1 MSNKDF
7 GLLEAIGL
15 AMVAE
20 REANQF
26 YLSAAKKVIS
36 AQGKDLLLQLAEFEQ
51 HHFDKLVELKN
62 SLEKNGEF
70 IRYQGTNFNATTGR
84 IPAEVSGTIESNKDE
99 VLNILNLAI
108 TAEDKAMKNYRSLA
122 QVTTNQKGKAMFER
136 LAEEELSHR
145 RILSDEF
152 YHIMNK
158 GAVWS
163 WGD

>member
-7 GLLEAIGL
+7 GLLEAINL
-15 AMVAE
+15 AMAAE
-20 REANQF
+20 HEANQF
-26 YLSAAKKVIS
+26 YLEVVKKVTS
-36 AQGKDLLLQLAEFEQ
+36 QQGKDLLLQLAEFEQ
-51 HHFDKLVELKN
+51 HHFEKLLELKN
-62 SLEKNGEF
+62 SLEKKGEF
-70 IRYQGTNFNATTGR
+70 INYQGTYFTATKGP
-84 IPAEVSGTIESNKDE
+84 IPAEVAGQIEPNKDE
-99 VLNILNLAI
+99 VMNILNLAI
-108 TAEDKAMKNYRSLA
+108 AAEDKATKNYRNLA
-122 QVTTNQKGKAMFER
+122 GVTTDPKGKAMFER